1 VRWKVERRSTV
12 TREEIEQKEND
23 EKVYSFLV
31 FLMVAPLILTKGGAF
46 YLLYKWFVS
55 SMTNYQIGFWQMV
68 GLAILANTTSI
79 AFREPRT
86 QDRPAKEIFNAC
98 WIRMCGY
105 TASILFGWLAK
116 LMM

>member
-1 VRWKVERRSTV
+1 V

-46 YLLYKWFVS
+46 YLLYKWFAFP
-55 SMTNYQIGFWQMV
+55 MTGYQVGFWQVV
-68 GLAILANTTSI
+68 GLVILIDTANV
-79 AFREPRT
+79 ALREPKP
-86 QDRPAKEIFNAC
+86 DSPAREVYA
-98 WIRMCGY
+98 MCQSRVIGY
-105 TASILFGWLAK
+105 AASILFGWLAK